1 MLSKRILNV
10 CFVTLVSNLIIVNVH
25 TRDVTNGNNVG
36 IQIKDSNKKP
46 VKDEKKKNGI
56 IATIKDNINKEI
68 AKDTINRYGKK
79 DHIASYLPANLP
91 KQLIRCMENAL
102 KNNKQIKEA
111 QQEILASHEE
121 HNIKRADL
129 MPSIS
134 AESSN
139 SANSNYYKEP
149 TTEAIGTKIRQY
161 DKKNQFESTGA
172 LQVKYNIFHG
182 GADIANLKSIDK
194 SIEAKWKNYD
204 ATIQKV
210 LSEVAQNYFTIVAKQ
225 EEIKNAKALLDAR
238 KESHRV
244 ANEMLKAGT
253 TKELDVAQAVAG
265 LFDAESKLYTAEV
278 EEKIYRVNLKQ
289 LTGVDV
295 NEKLDAPGKLFDKKF
310 TEKEALDIAIKN
322 NPQVIA
328 VIAEH
333 AAAKAKLDVPN
344 GEFLPSIDLIASGS
358 RKYTRAKIYS
368 VDDHING
375 ILDTKNTMYEPSVSI
390 RLSLPIFNGGSSFS
404 KKAQCAYNLSKVSVT
419 KDKIYK
425 EIEKEVSTALE
436 KLDAAE
442 NTIAFAKKMI
452 EAQKTVLESTKKE
465 QAAGT
470 KITKDVLDAQ
480 LELFKAHSMLT
491 NAIKDRYIQQCSI
504 MTLLGWFNPIDLKLK
519 GLDFDYK
526 KEYRRQI
533 KRIIPTYGELGVT
546 TENLA

>member
-1 MLSKRILNV
+1 MYSKRILNV
-10 CFVTLVSNLIIVNVH
+10 CVITLISSLIIVNGYSNA
-25 TRDVTNGNNVG
+25 VTTSNKLVT
-36 IQIKDSNKKP
+36 QSKDNNKKP
-46 VKDEKKKNGI
+46 VKWKKKNGI

-68 AKDTINRYGKK
+68 AKDTVNRYGKK

-91 KQLIRCMENAL
+91 KQLIKCMENAL
-102 KNNKQIKEA
+102 KDNKQIKEA

-121 HNIKRADL
+121 HNINRAAL
-129 MPSIS
+129 MPVIS
-134 AESSN
+134 AESST
-139 SANSNYYKEP
+139 STTSDYYKEP
-149 TTEAIGTKIRQY
+149 TKYQIGTKEYQH
-161 DKKNQFESTGA
+161 DKRNQFESTGA

-182 GADIANLKSIDK
+182 GADIANLKSTDK

-253 TKELDVAQAVAG
+253 AKELDVAQAVAG
-265 LFDAESKLYTAEV
+265 LFDAESRLYSAEV
-278 EEKIYRVNLKQ
+278 EEKIYRVELKR
-289 LTGVDV
+289 LTGVEV
-295 NEKLDAPGKLFDKKF
+295 KERLDAPGKLFDKKF
-310 TEKEALDIAIKN
+310 TEKEVLDIAVKN
-322 NPQVIA
+322 NPQVVA
-328 VIAEH
+328 VIAAH
-333 AAAKAKLDVPN
+333 AAAKAKLAVPN

-358 RKYTRAKIYS
+358 KKYTKNKFYS
-368 VDDHING
+368 VDDHIND
-375 ILDTKNTMYEPSVSI
+375 INSIKQTAYEPSI
-390 RLSLPIFNGGSSFS
+390 TLRLSLPIFNGGSSFA
-404 KKAQCAYNLSKVSVT
+404 KKAQCAYNLSKVAVT
-419 KDKIYK
+419 KAKIYK

-442 NTIAFAKKMI
+442 NTIEFAKKMI

-465 QAAGT
+465 QEAGT

-491 NAIKDRYIQQCSI
+491 NAIKDRYIQQCNL
-504 MTLLGWFNPIDLKLK
+504 MALLGWFNPNDLKLK

-526 KEYRRQI
+526 KEYKRQI
-533 KRIIPTYGELGVT
+533 KRIIPTYGELGAIA
-546 TENLA
+546 ENP